1 MGKGTGGYKRRLQ
14 TAVTN
19 GGYKRQLRRFGNR
32 NETETKPKRNNQ
44 HLGWGAM
51 FWPMYCAMVGGGGR
65 GGVGGAGGL
74 FCFLSFFMMFPVRF
88 FLLIILYIF

>member
-1 MGKGTGGYKRRLQ
+1 MAIKLEKLQQLGDVGVQGGRVGKGTGGYKRRLQ

-32 NETETKPKRNNQ
+32 NETETKPKRNNR

-51 FWPMYCAMVGGGGR
+51 FWPMYCAMVGGASTTPR
-65 GGVGGAGGL
+65 MYPP
-74 FCFLSFFMMFPVRF
+74 LSP
-88 FLLIILYIF
+88 